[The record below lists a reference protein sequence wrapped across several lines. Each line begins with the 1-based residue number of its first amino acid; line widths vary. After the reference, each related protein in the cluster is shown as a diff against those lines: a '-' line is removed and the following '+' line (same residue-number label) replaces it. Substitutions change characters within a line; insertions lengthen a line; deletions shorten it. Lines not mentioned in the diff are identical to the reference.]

1 MARHREQPVEEDDQ
15 EMEEE
20 LVSLQFNEQLSWRAG
35 KPIATGELLR
45 RLEKLSKELADMD
58 QETVDKDSLHGVAKD
73 LAAHNLLAHKE
84 AGVKAYVAACLVDI
98 LKLCAPEAP
107 FTPKQLK
114 VSSVHLRTRNLNR
127 Y

>member
-1 MARHREQPVEEDDQ
+1 MEEEDQ
-15 EMEEE
+15 EMDEE
-20 LVSLQFNEQLSWRAG
+20 LVALQFNEQLSWRAG

-84 AGVKAYVAACLVDI
+84 AGVKAYVASCLVDV

-114 VSSVHLRTRNLNR
+114 VGFMRLHMKRLDQG
-127 Y
+127 